1 MLWGISYIL
10 LFVSFILCYRGILQV
25 EIKNGPWPIG
35 VVIGTCILGEILTYS
50 LPSYISPLTMYICDL
65 IGIMILTKASKLYTL
80 LLYPIAFFIQLCI
93 NILISFILSVVT
105 GIQYTEFVGPQKWG
119 LIVDAAT
126 PIPLLLFTHFSVKE
140 NTSSFI
146 NHLQHTVKKQ
156 IKPEVL
162 KRGKDE
168 KRKVLGPKNRA

>member
-80 LLYPIAFFIQLCI
+80 LLYPIAFFIQFFHVSSGVSPSVFGRSGNLCAASRI
-93 NILISFILSVVT
+93 CNSQIL
-105 GIQYTEFVGPQKWG
+105 Q
-119 LIVDAAT
+119 T
-126 PIPLLLFTHFSVKE
+126 P
-140 NTSSFI
+140 
-146 NHLQHTVKKQ
+146 
-156 IKPEVL
+156 
-162 KRGKDE
+162 
-168 KRKVLGPKNRA
+168 